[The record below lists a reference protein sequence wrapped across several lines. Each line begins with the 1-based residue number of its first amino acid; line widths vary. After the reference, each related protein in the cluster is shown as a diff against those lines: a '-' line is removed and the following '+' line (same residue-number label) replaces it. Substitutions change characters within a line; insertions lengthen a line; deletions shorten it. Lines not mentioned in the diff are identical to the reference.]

1 MGDVPVGGDGG
12 EAAVEGMD
20 STPATGAQPWRSRH
34 NLRKVHITYK
44 TMLALVTGASSGI
57 GLQYATQLARDYHTD
72 LLLVSNQE
80 EEQKKVAAD
89 LAAQFGVKTIALYA
103 DLSKQDAAEQLL
115 QYCQDNNLV
124 VDILINNAGVFFFNP
139 YCETSMK
146 RIELML
152 NLHMITVAK
161 LTRLFGEEMINRQLT
176 AEDQAQKICGKPRR
190 KGYILN
196 MSSMSAWMAMPG
208 IQTYNATK
216 AFIYNFSKS
225 LWYEFKPKG
234 VNITVMTPGAVDT
247 ALFGLAPHLR
257 RLAVNLTVSIPP
269 EKLVKRAL
277 KKMFRGKKADM
288 PGVINHLCTP
298 LLKHTPDWML
308 FLAMRLIGKYQK

>member
-1 MGDVPVGGDGG
+1 
-12 EAAVEGMD
+12 
-20 STPATGAQPWRSRH
+20 
-34 NLRKVHITYK
+34 
-44 TMLALVTGASSGI
+44 MLSLVTGASSGI

-80 EEQKKVAAD
+80 DELRKVAED
-89 LAAQFGVKTIALYA
+89 LEAQYKVRAIPHYA
-103 DLSKQDAAEQLL
+103 DLSKQDAAEDLYD
-115 QYCQDNNLV
+115 YCHANNLV
-124 VDILINNAGVFFFNP
+124 VDILINDAGVFFFNP

-146 RIELML
+146 RISLLL
-152 NLHMITVAK
+152 NLHMVTVSK
-161 LTRLFGEEMINRQLT
+161 LCRLFGEDMIARQLT
-176 AEDQAQKICGKPRR
+176 DEEQAQTICGKPRR

-225 LWYEFKPKG
+225 LWYELKPKG

-247 ALFGLAPHLR
+247 ALFGLAPNLR
-257 RLAVNLTVSIPP
+257 RLAVNLRVSIPP

-277 KKMFRGKKADM
+277 RSMFRGKKADM
-288 PGVINHLCTP
+288 PGVINHLFTP
-298 LLKHTPDWML
+298 ILKHTPDWL
-308 FLAMRLIGKYQK
+308 VFFVIKHIGKYQK

>member
-1 MGDVPVGGDGG
+1 
-12 EAAVEGMD
+12 
-20 STPATGAQPWRSRH
+20 
-34 NLRKVHITYK
+34 
-44 TMLALVTGASSGI
+44 MLALVTGASSGI

-80 EEQKKVAAD
+80 KELGEVAQD
-89 LAAQFGVKTIALYA
+89 LAAKYNVKTVAKYA
-103 DLSKQDAAEQLL
+103 DLSKQDAAEQLFAWT
-115 QYCQDNNLV
+115 QENNYV

-139 YCETSMK
+139 YCETNMK

-152 NLHMITVAK
+152 NLHVVTVAK
-161 LTRLFGEEMINRQLT
+161 LTRLFGEAMINRELT
-176 AEDQAQKICGKPRR
+176 DEEKAQRICRKPRR

-225 LWYEFKPKG
+225 IWYELKPKG
-234 VNITVMTPGAVDT
+234 VNITVMAPGAVDT
-247 ALFGLAPHLR
+247 ALFGLAPNLR
-257 RLAVNLTVSIPP
+257 KLAVALTVSIPP

-277 KKMFRGKKADM
+277 RKMFRGKKADT
-288 PGVINHLCTP
+288 PGFINWLCTP
-298 LLKHTPDWML
+298 LLKHTPDWLL
-308 FLAMRLIGKYQK
+308 FFAIKMVGKYQK

>member
-1 MGDVPVGGDGG
+1 
-12 EAAVEGMD
+12 
-20 STPATGAQPWRSRH
+20 
-34 NLRKVHITYK
+34 
-44 TMLALVTGASSGI
+44 MLSLVTGASSGI

-80 EEQKKVAAD
+80 DELRKVAEA
-89 LAAQFGVKTIALYA
+89 LETQYHVKAVPHYA
-103 DLSKQDAAEQLL
+103 DLSKQDAAEELYN
-115 QYCQDNNLV
+115 YCHANNLV
-124 VDILINNAGVFFFNP
+124 VDILINDAGVFFFNP
-139 YCETSMK
+139 YCETSMR

-152 NLHMITVAK
+152 NLHITTVAK
-161 LTRLFGEEMINRQLT
+161 LCRLFGEDMIARQLT
-176 AEDQAQKICGKPRR
+176 EEEQSQTICGKPRK

-225 LWYEFKPKG
+225 LWYELRPKG

-247 ALFGLAPHLR
+247 ALFGLAPNLR
-257 RLAVNLTVSIPP
+257 KLAVNLTVSIPP

-277 KKMFRGKKADM
+277 RSMFRGRKADM

-298 LLKHTPDWML
+298 LLKHTPDWL
-308 FLAMRLIGKYQK
+308 VFLAIKYVGKYQK

>member
-1 MGDVPVGGDGG
+1 
-12 EAAVEGMD
+12 
-20 STPATGAQPWRSRH
+20 
-34 NLRKVHITYK
+34 
-44 TMLALVTGASSGI
+44 MLALITGASSGI
-57 GLQYATQLARDYHTD
+57 GLEYAKQLARDYHTD

-80 EEQKKVAAD
+80 QEQKQVASD
-89 LAAQFGVKTIALYA
+89 LAANYGVKATALYA
-103 DLSKQDAAEQLL
+103 DLSKQDAAEQLH
-115 QYCQDNNLV
+115 QYCIDNNLV
-124 VDILINNAGVFFFNP
+124 VDILVNNAGVFFFNP

-146 RIELML
+146 RIELIL

-161 LTRLFGEEMINRQLT
+161 LCRLFGEDMINRQLT
-176 AEDQAQKICGKPRR
+176 DVEMAQTICGKSRK

-208 IQTYNATK
+208 IQSYNATK

-225 LWYEFKPKG
+225 LWYELKPKG

-298 LLKHTPDWML
+298 LLKHTPDWL
-308 FLAMRLIGKYQK
+308 VFLVMRFIGKYQK

>member
-1 MGDVPVGGDGG
+1 
-12 EAAVEGMD
+12 
-20 STPATGAQPWRSRH
+20 
-34 NLRKVHITYK
+34 
-44 TMLALVTGASSGI
+44 MLALVTGASSGI
-57 GLQYATQLARDYHTD
+57 GLEYAKQLARDYHTD

-80 EEQKKVAAD
+80 EEQTRVANQ
-89 LAAQFGVKTIALYA
+89 LATAYGVKAYPLYA
-103 DLSKQDAAEQLL
+103 DLSRQDAAEQLY
-115 QYCQDNNLV
+115 QYCQDNHLV
-124 VDILINNAGVFFFNP
+124 VDILVNNAGVFFFNP

-161 LTRLFGEEMINRQLT
+161 LCRLFGEDMIHRELT
-176 AEDQAQKICGKPRR
+176 AEEKAEKLCGKSRK

-208 IQTYNATK
+208 IQSYNATK

-225 LWYEFKPKG
+225 LWYELKPQG

-269 EKLVKRAL
+269 EKLVKRTL
-277 KKMFRGKKADM
+277 RKMFRGKKADM

-298 LLKHTPDWML
+298 LLKHTPDWL
-308 FLAMRLIGKYQK
+308 VFFAIKLIGKYQK

>member
-1 MGDVPVGGDGG
+1 
-12 EAAVEGMD
+12 
-20 STPATGAQPWRSRH
+20 
-34 NLRKVHITYK
+34 
-44 TMLALVTGASSGI
+44 MLSLVTGASSGI

-80 EEQKKVAAD
+80 KELQEVAKNLAD
-89 LAAQFGVKTIALYA
+89 QYGVKTIALYA
-103 DLSKQDAAEQLL
+103 NLAQTDAAEKLFD
-115 QYCQDNNLV
+115 YCEEHNLT

-139 YCETSMK
+139 YCETSMG
-146 RIELML
+146 RIDLML
-152 NLHMITVAK
+152 NLHMMTVAK
-161 LTRLFGEEMINRQLT
+161 LTRLFGEKMLTRELT
-176 AEDQAQKICGKPRR
+176 AEESAQKICGKSRR

-225 LWYEFKPKG
+225 IWYELYPKG

-247 ALFGLAPHLR
+247 ALFGLAPNLR
-257 RLAVNLTVSIPP
+257 KLAVALTVSIPP

-277 KKMFRGKKADM
+277 RKMFRGKKADM

-298 LLKHTPDWML
+298 ILKHTPDWL
-308 FLAMRLIGKYQK
+308 IFLVMRFIAKYQK

>member
-1 MGDVPVGGDGG
+1 
-12 EAAVEGMD
+12 
-20 STPATGAQPWRSRH
+20 
-34 NLRKVHITYK
+34 
-44 TMLALVTGASSGI
+44 MLSLVTGASSGI

-80 EEQKKVAAD
+80 DELRKVAED
-89 LAAQFGVKTIALYA
+89 MEAQYKVRAIPHYA
-103 DLSKQDAAEQLL
+103 DLSKQDAAEDLYD
-115 QYCQDNNLV
+115 YCHANNLV
-124 VDILINNAGVFFFNP
+124 VDILINDAGVFFFNP

-146 RIELML
+146 RISLML
-152 NLHMITVAK
+152 NLHMVTVSR
-161 LTRLFGEEMINRQLT
+161 LCRLFGEDMIARQLT
-176 AEDQAQKICGKPRR
+176 DEEQAQTICGKPRR

-225 LWYEFKPKG
+225 LWYELKPKG

-247 ALFGLAPHLR
+247 ALFGLAPNLR
-257 RLAVNLTVSIPP
+257 NLAVNLKVSIPP

-277 KKMFRGKKADM
+277 RSMFRGKKADM
-288 PGVINHLCTP
+288 PGVINHLFTP
-298 LLKHTPDWML
+298 ILKHTPDWL
-308 FLAMRLIGKYQK
+308 VFFVIKHIGKYQK

>member
-1 MGDVPVGGDGG
+1 
-12 EAAVEGMD
+12 
-20 STPATGAQPWRSRH
+20 
-34 NLRKVHITYK
+34 
-44 TMLALVTGASSGI
+44 MLALITGASSGI
-57 GLQYATQLARDYHTD
+57 GLEYAKQLARDYHTD

-80 EEQKKVAAD
+80 QEQKQVAAD
-89 LAAQFGVKTIALYA
+89 LASKYGVKAIALYA
-103 DLSKQDAAEQLL
+103 DLSKQDAAEQLH
-115 QYCQDNNLV
+115 QYCLNNNLV
-124 VDILINNAGVFFFNP
+124 VDILVNNAGVFFFNP

-146 RIELML
+146 RIELIL

-161 LTRLFGEEMINRQLT
+161 LCRLFGEDMINRQLT
-176 AEDQAQKICGKPRR
+176 EEETTQTICGKSRK

-208 IQTYNATK
+208 IQSYNATK

-225 LWYEFKPKG
+225 LWYELKPKG

-298 LLKHTPDWML
+298 LLKHTPDWL
-308 FLAMRLIGKYQK
+308 IFLVMRFIGKYQK